1 MIATGVMLGY
11 AIQFFAAI
19 QIMFSNISRSSKFA
33 QTHPTYAELILRASM
48 VLVTF
53 AVAELVPNLGLLL
66 TLIGSVC
73 CVVLSFVFPAVS
85 ELIILNS
92 DEGGIGMLRWTK
104 NIAILLIA
112 LAGFVFGGWFS
123 LKQIIEDIVGKFN

>member
-1 MIATGVMLGY
+1 
-11 AIQFFAAI
+11 
-19 QIMFSNISRSSKFA
+19 
-33 QTHPTYAELILRASM
+33 M

-92 DEGGIGMLRWTK
+92 EGGIGMLRWTK